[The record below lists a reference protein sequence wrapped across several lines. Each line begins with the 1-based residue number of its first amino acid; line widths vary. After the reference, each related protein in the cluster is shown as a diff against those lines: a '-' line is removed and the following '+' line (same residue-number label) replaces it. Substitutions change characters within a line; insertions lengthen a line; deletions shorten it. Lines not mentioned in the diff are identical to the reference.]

1 MILRRCPLSDEVGA
15 HLGVRRIAMRTFAA
29 CIIAAVAMPATASA
43 QSPQGEMAYCQA
55 LASTYV
61 HYIGRS
67 EFSPYNDVRRGSLDG
82 QVAAS
87 QCVPGRTAEA
97 ISVLE
102 EKLRN
107 GKVTLPPR
115 G

>member
-1 MILRRCPLSDEVGA
+1 
-15 HLGVRRIAMRTFAA
+15 MRLVAA
-29 CIIAAVAMPATASA
+29 CIVAAVAAPTAALAQSA
-43 QSPQGEMAYCQA
+43 QSELAYCQV

-67 EFSPYNDVRRGSLDG
+67 ETSPYDDVRRGSLDG

-97 ISVLE
+97 IPVLE
-102 EKLRN
+102 RKLRN

>member
-1 MILRRCPLSDEVGA
+1 VCSSDLS
-15 HLGVRRIAMRTFAA
+15 TA
-29 CIIAAVAMPATASA
+29 CVATALAALPVASFA
-43 QSPQGEMAYCQA
+43 QSPQGEVAYCQV

-67 EFSPYNDVRRGSLDG
+67 EASPYNDVRRGSLDG

-97 ISVLE
+97 IAVLE
-102 EKLRN
+102 QKLRN

>member
-1 MILRRCPLSDEVGA
+1 MRIL
-15 HLGVRRIAMRTFAA
+15 TA
-29 CIIAAVAMPATASA
+29 CVAAAVAALPTAAFA
-43 QSPQGEMAYCQA
+43 QSPQQGEIAYCQA
-55 LASTYV
+55 LASIYV

-67 EFSPYNDVRRGSLDG
+67 EASPYDDVRRGSLDG

-87 QCVPGRTAEA
+87 QCVPGRTAQA
-97 ISVLE
+97 IPVLE
-102 EKLRN
+102 QKLRN

>member
-1 MILRRCPLSDEVGA
+1 
-15 HLGVRRIAMRTFAA
+15 MRSVTA
-29 CIIAAVAMPATASA
+29 CLAAAVALPTVAFA
-43 QSPQGEMAYCQA
+43 QSPQSEMAYCQT

-67 EFSPYNDVRRGSLDG
+67 EASPYDDVHRGSLDG

-87 QCVPGRTAEA
+87 QCVPGRTAAA
-97 ISVLE
+97 IPVLE
-102 EKLRN
+102 QKLRN

>member
-1 MILRRCPLSDEVGA
+1 M
-15 HLGVRRIAMRTFAA
+15 RIVAA
-29 CIIAAVAMPATASA
+29 CIAAVVALPAVAFA
-43 QSPQGEMAYCQA
+43 RSPQDEMAYCQA

-67 EFSPYNDVRRGSLDG
+67 EASPYDDVRRGSLDG

-97 ISVLE
+97 IAVLE
-102 EKLRN
+102 QKLRN
-107 GKVTLPPR
+107 GKVSLPPR